1 MAEATAVG
9 MAAGRVA
16 ATVAVRVAVARA
28 AARAAAAWVE
38 EEEVEG
44 TEVGKHPPRACTSCR
59 TRRRCP
65 RQPRIPLRMRGPRLA
80 K

>member
-1 MAEATAVG
+1 MVAREG
-9 MAAGRVA
+9 QVA
-16 ATVAVRVAVARA
+16 AAWVAVARA

-44 TEVGKHPPRACTSCR
+44 TEVGKHPPRACTSCP